1 MSDFKLKEIVNLQ
14 DINETDEP
22 HYKLKRSLVSTLY
35 LDR

>member
-22 HYKLKRSLVSTLY
+22 HYKLKHRKVLNFS
-35 LDR
+35 